1 VHLRQHWSAQI
12 KNDTRLKHLSE
23 QWILT
28 ADSGFFLY
36 HEKKYLRFNQYHAS
50 ESFFTSEIVE

>member
-23 QWILT
+23 QWTLT
-28 ADSGFFLY
+28 ADSGFFFVPR
-36 HEKKYLRFNQYHAS
+36 ESISCVQS